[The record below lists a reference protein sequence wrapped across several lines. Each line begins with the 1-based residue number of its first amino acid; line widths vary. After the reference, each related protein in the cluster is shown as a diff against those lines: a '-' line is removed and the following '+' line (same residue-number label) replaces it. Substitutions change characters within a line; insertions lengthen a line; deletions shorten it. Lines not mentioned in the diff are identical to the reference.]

1 MIFPEGDIAGV
12 VQRVTNAFQ
21 PLGGY
26 QPRGGDSHRSLLAT
40 LIAHGTNLGLAA
52 MSQSVDTPTA
62 EALQGDVSP
71 NRRKFRQ
78 DKFSPA
84 TIASRSITC
93 PLSRKV

>member
-1 MIFPEGDIAGV
+1 MGKFLFPTIDGRVDVYGLVTKTHNHALLTIAIASS
-12 VQRVTNAFQ
+12 RH
-21 PLGGY
+21 
-26 QPRGGDSHRSLLAT
+26 DSIGMPA
-40 LIAHGTNLGLAA
+40 IKI
-52 MSQSVDTPTA
+52 
-62 EALQGDVSP
+62 GDVSP